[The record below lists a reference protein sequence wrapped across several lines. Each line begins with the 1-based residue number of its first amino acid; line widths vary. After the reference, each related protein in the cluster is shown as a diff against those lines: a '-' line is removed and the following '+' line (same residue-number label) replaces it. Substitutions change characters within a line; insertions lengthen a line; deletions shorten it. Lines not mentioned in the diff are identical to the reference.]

1 MTASSMAR
9 VGGWSL
15 SARITLGVLL
25 LFSLAT
31 LVQVYFISTAQRDHA
46 MADLQTRLAA
56 RSTFKSIELQRV
68 TAMLR
73 RDTLFLAHLPPI
85 QGIIRASLNQDVD
98 PVDHDELGAWKQRL
112 EDVLTAFVDA
122 NPDYF
127 QARYI
132 GLADGG
138 REIIRADTVDGQ
150 TFSMPPDQLQQKG
163 DRDYFK
169 ATLSLKPGQVYL
181 SEINLNREY
190 GQVQTPHRRTL
201 RASTPIFAADGKMF
215 GMVVVNMDIGPTLD
229 KLAEGMPAG
238 IRAYLF
244 NQNGDYLVHLDP
256 NRTFGFDL
264 GKRFLWQD
272 DFKSLQPANPQ
283 NEHLQD
289 FLLAGEMMRGMVREV
304 YFDPQQPE
312 RFMTLVY
319 SLPLAINNRH
329 IADMR
334 NVAIGSALGVATLI
348 AVLLFL
354 YVRRVFK
361 PLEALTN
368 AAYEVGA
375 GRYDTPLPT
384 AVEGEL
390 GALTTAFQS
399 MVEQIRLRK
408 KEVARIH
415 GELMKSTA
423 FANSV
428 IDHAPGAMLVVDSAG
443 QIIRANSG
451 MERTFGYP
459 EKELL
464 GKSVEMLVPTSV
476 RDHHRVLRESSDDRL
491 ETRTMGVGREVFGL
505 HKAGH
510 AIPLEINLASLTVG
524 EDRLAIAA
532 ITDITRRKAAEEE
545 ILNLNAS
552 LEQRVAARTAELQAA
567 NQELE
572 SFAYA
577 IAHDL
582 RAPLRAMSGFSQAL
596 MEDHRESLNTE
607 ARVYLDQIVTGSMR
621 MGDLVDGLL
630 TLSRSTRGELRRD
643 AVDLSALAERILAE
657 LAETESDRRVACEVE
672 PGLVGMGDGRML
684 EAVMHNLLGNAWKYT
699 ANTAEAKVRFYA
711 DCHAQGSTFC
721 VSDNGAGFDMAHAGK
736 LFQPFQRL
744 HRQEEF
750 AGIGIGLATVQR
762 IVHRHGGRIQAH
774 GAPGQG
780 ATFCFSLD
788 FLARPLDN

>member
-1 MTASSMAR
+1 MTASSVSR

-46 MADLQTRLAA
+46 VADLQTRLAA
-56 RSTFKSIELQRV
+56 RSNFKSIELQRATEV
-68 TAMLR
+68 LR
-73 RDTLFLAHLPPI
+73 RDALFLAHLPPI
-85 QGIIRASLNQDVD
+85 QGIIRATLNQGVD
-98 PVDHDELGAWKQRL
+98 PVDHDELRAWKQRL
-112 EDVLTAFVDA
+112 EEILTAFVDA

-150 TFSMPPDQLQQKG
+150 TVSRPSDQLQQKG
-163 DRDYFK
+163 DRDYFR

-215 GMVVVNMDIGPTLD
+215 GMVVINMDIGPTLD

-238 IRAYLF
+238 IRAYLI
-244 NQNGDYLVHLDP
+244 NQDGDYLVHLDP

-264 GKRFLWQD
+264 GKRFRWQD
-272 DFKSLQPANPQ
+272 DFKPMQPV
-283 NEHLQD
+283 NEASDDLRD

-304 YFDPQQPE
+304 HFDLHQPK

-319 SLPLAINNRH
+319 TLPVAINNRH

-334 NVAIGSALGVATLI
+334 NVAITSALGVATLI
-348 AVLLFL
+348 ALLLFL
-354 YVRRVFK
+354 YVRRVFM
-361 PLEALTN
+361 PLETLTN

-375 GRYDTPLPT
+375 GRYDTRLPE
-384 AVEGEL
+384 AEGGEL
-390 GALTTAFQS
+390 GALTTTFQS

-443 QIIRANSG
+443 RIIRANSG

-459 EKELL
+459 EKDLL
-464 GKSVEMLVPTSV
+464 GKSVEMLVPTSA
-476 RDHHRVLRESSDDRL
+476 RDHHKVLRESSDDRL

-510 AIPLEINLASLTVG
+510 VIPLEINLASLTVG
-524 EDRLAIAA
+524 EDRLVIAA

-596 MEDHRESLNTE
+596 MEDYGASLVPE
-607 ARVYLDQIVTGSMR
+607 ARVYLDQIVMGSMR

-630 TLSRSTRGELRRD
+630 TLSRSTRGELQRD
-643 AVDLSALAERILAE
+643 AVDLSALAERILDE
-657 LAETESDRRVACEVE
+657 LAQTEPDRRVAWEVE
-672 PGLVGMGDGRML
+672 PGLVAVGDGRML
-684 EAVMHNLLGNAWKYT
+684 EAVMHNLLDNAWKYT
-699 ANTAEAKVRFYA
+699 ANTSEAKIR
-711 DCHAQGSTFC
+711 CHADRHDQRSMFC

-750 AGIGIGLATVQR
+750 TGIGIGLATVQR
-762 IVHRHGGRIQAH
+762 IVHRHGGRIHAQ
-774 GAPGQG
+774 GSPGQG
-780 ATFCFSLD
+780 ATFCFSLN
-788 FLARPLDN
+788 FSARPLDN